1 MNTELKAVLKRIN
14 ETAANRKT
22 VTLDEDRID
31 EIMMEQDEY
40 EANAFIY
47 A

>member
-1 MNTELKAVLKRIN
+1 MNAELKAVLKRIN
-14 ETAANRKT
+14 KAAADRKT

-31 EIMMEQDEY
+31 EILMEQDEY